1 MAHLTKRIA
10 TDEPGAPARTPADA
24 TRTQSAPGGRD
35 ARPRVLYIHPGTF
48 GPPIDPRRNPFHFL
62 SRHLRGDYVTTWVAD
77 DPAAAEGWAEQCK
90 EALGDFRFRWTRSLH
105 LPPGVQQLWDMAF
118 FVATGLRLSREQGR
132 FDAVI
137 AYGPHRT
144 GLAGYLIARLTG
156 AVFILELPGHPLKPY
171 RFVRGL
177 VPRIKQG
184 ISPRIVSMLLRRADH
199 VRLLYPAQLPA
210 AARRDAAHT
219 SVFHNFVAIGAI
231 EAAAP
236 EPGAASPYILFLGY
250 PWFLKGVDV
259 LIRAFLRIADRFPDY
274 TLRIVG
280 HCPDRSE
287 FEALRGGCDR
297 IRFERAVP
305 HPQAIRLMEQCSL
318 FVLPSRTEAM
328 GRVLLEAMAAAKPII
343 ASAVDGIPHYIEH
356 GRNGLLFR
364 SEDDADLAAQ
374 MERVLADPAFA
385 RALALRGHAY
395 VHDRLSEEQ
404 YALRFREMVDR
415 AIATSRAGA
424 A

>member
-1 MAHLTKRIA
+1 
-10 TDEPGAPARTPADA
+10 
-24 TRTQSAPGGRD
+24 
-35 ARPRVLYIHPGTF
+35 
-48 GPPIDPRRNPFHFL
+48 
-62 SRHLRGDYVTTWVAD
+62 
-77 DPAAAEGWAEQCK
+77 
-90 EALGDFRFRWTRSLH
+90 
-105 LPPGVQQLWDMAF
+105 
-118 FVATGLRLSREQGR
+118 
-132 FDAVI
+132 
-137 AYGPHRT
+137 
-144 GLAGYLIARLTG
+144 
-156 AVFILELPGHPLKPY
+156 
-171 RFVRGL
+171 
-177 VPRIKQG
+177 
-184 ISPRIVSMLLRRADH
+184 

-210 AARRDAAHT
+210 FATRDPAHT
-219 SVFHNFVAIGAI
+219 SVFHNFVAVGTI
-231 EAAAP
+231 EAAPPA
-236 EPGAASPYILFLGY
+236 PGAASPYILFLGY
-250 PWFLKGVDV
+250 PWYLKGVDV
-259 LIRAFLRIADRFPDY
+259 LIRAFLRIADRFPGY

-287 FEALRGGCDR
+287 FENLRGGCDR

-305 HPQAIRLMEQCSL
+305 HEQAVRLMEGCSL

-385 RALALRGHAY
+385 RELGLRGHAH
-395 VHDRLSEEQ
+395 VHERLSEEQ

-415 AIATSRAGA
+415 AIATSRKGA